1 MNLYYITTWLSIC
14 RPSNLAIENSKV
26 DSVLRFASFQ
36 LHLLLMV
43 KLKPTVNYLLGILRP
58 IVTCM
63 PRDAYAVPDLTLIYK
78 LFNSMYYII
87 EHFLFSNIYSRV
99 VVYRRVFLYQCSC
112 TWVAYIDQIPQ
123 IDKILD
129 ALIYNRGRASTSR
142 NRHSC
147 SSLLD
152 QYWWH
157 VLTAHA
163 HLIKAVEYLYHHVRL
178 LIVMS
183 PKWPKIPWWWG
194 RYEALLIML
203 SRWAMA

>member
-1 MNLYYITTWLSIC
+1 MLFQIWLWSTNYSIVC
-14 RPSNLAIENSKV
+14 TI
-26 DSVLRFASFQ
+26 
-36 LHLLLMV
+36 LL
-43 KLKPTVNYLLGILRP
+43 NIFY
-58 IVTCM
+58 
-63 PRDAYAVPDLTLIYK
+63 
-78 LFNSMYYII
+78 
-87 EHFLFSNIYSRV
+87 FSNIYSRV

-112 TWVAYIDQIPQ
+112 TWVAHIDQIPQ

-163 HLIKAVEYLYHHVRL
+163 HLISHQPTVLFSQNKPVTSNQPTVLFSQNKPAPVISHQPTEQAAKLWNTYTTTCVYLSSWAQNGLRSHDDEDDTRL
-178 LIVMS
+178 S
-183 PKWPKIPWWWG
+183 
-194 RYEALLIML
+194 
-203 SRWAMA
+203 